1 MNLEERL
8 NTTFDDVLR
17 TSGYIFEIIN
27 NNKRQSNLITG
38 PNNQLITSTVA
49 NQLAQSIAQFDQ
61 ILDETASKFN
71 DARWCVE
78 QIVDNRQKQEE
89 LKAQE
94 ELERQKKEIER
105 KKKEEEEAARIRKE
119 QEEKLAEEN
128 RLKELEKD
136 AKEKE
141 RREKEQL
148 AKVKEEKSFN
158 DLKNGNST
166 AATNSAGSNSSMNVS
181 MGMGNKTDPTLMDNA
196 FDLDLDLGKDQ
207 DILNPSDIL
216 STISYKD
223 GNTGEGAK
231 LDSGLDN
238 MDLDFDA
245 VLNGG
250 ESVMDGLNMELL
262 DQDFDMGG
270 GMEEEFDV
278 DNFLNQI
285 GNGD

>member
-1 MNLEERL
+1 MSLEERL

-38 PNNQLITSTVA
+38 PNNQLITSAVA

-61 ILDETASKFN
+61 ILDETVSKFN

-94 ELERQKKEIER
+94 ELERQKKELER
-105 KKKEEEEAARIRKE
+105 KRKEEEEAARLKKE
-119 QEEKLAEEN
+119 QEDKLVEEN

-141 RREKEQL
+141 RREREQQAKGKEDKGQNG
-148 AKVKEEKSFN
+148 VKSESN
-158 DLKNGNST
+158 TTQTTS
-166 AATNSAGSNSSMNVS
+166 SGSSSSMNAS
-181 MGMGNKTDPTLMDNA
+181 GNSVKTEPTLMDNA

-207 DILNPSDIL
+207 DLLNPSDIL

-223 GNTGEGAK
+223 ENGGEGNK
-231 LDSGLDN
+231 LDSTLDN

-250 ESVMDGLNMELL
+250 ESVMDGLNMDLL